1 MSFDECYIKS
11 VMRTIPDWPEPG
23 IMFRDITPLF
33 KRSQSTAN
41 DQWDTFIQRYID
53 SDITHIA
60 SIDARGFLIGSI
72 MAYQLNIPLVLVR
85 KKGKLPGATISQEY
99 KLEYGSATVEM
110 QADAVTKGDNV
121 LIFDD
126 LIATG
131 GTVLAASTI
140 IAELGASVAEVAT
153 LINLPDLQGSRKIQ
167 EAGIPVFSLMSYE
180 GL

>member
-33 KRSQSTAN
+33 KDPKALRMISDA
-41 DQWDTFIQRYID
+41 FIQRYID

-85 KKGKLPGATISQEY
+85 KKASCLGKPCHRNTNWNMAVPLLKCSP
-99 KLEYGSATVEM
+99 M
-110 QADAVTKGDNV
+110 Q
-121 LIFDD
+121 
-126 LIATG
+126 
-131 GTVLAASTI
+131 
-140 IAELGASVAEVAT
+140 
-153 LINLPDLQGSRKIQ
+153 
-167 EAGIPVFSLMSYE
+167 
-180 GL
+180 

>member
-33 KRSQSTAN
+33 KDPKALRMISDA
-41 DQWDTFIQRYID
+41 FIQRYID

-85 KKGKLPGATISQEY
+85 KKASYREQRFLRNISSSTAAPRLKCRPMRFQRATKY
-99 KLEYGSATVEM
+99 
-110 QADAVTKGDNV
+110 
-121 LIFDD
+121 
-126 LIATG
+126 
-131 GTVLAASTI
+131 
-140 IAELGASVAEVAT
+140 
-153 LINLPDLQGSRKIQ
+153 
-167 EAGIPVFSLMSYE
+167 
-180 GL
+180 

>member
-23 IMFRDITPLF
+23 VMFRDITPLF
-33 KRSQSTAN
+33 KDPKALRMISDA
-41 DQWDTFIQRYID
+41 FIQRYID
-53 SDITHIA
+53 TDITHIA

-85 KKGKLPGATISQEY
+85 KKGKLPGKTIQREY
-99 KLEYGSATVEM
+99 ALEYGNAAVEM
-110 QADAVTKGDNV
+110 QIDAVTEGDKV
-121 LIFDD
+121 LVFDD

-131 GTVLAASTI
+131 GTIMAACGI
-140 IAELGASVAEVAT
+140 IKELGAEVYEAAG
-153 LINLPDLQGSRKIQ
+153 LIDLPDLKGSEKIQ
-167 EAGIPVFSLMSYE
+167 QSGIPVYTLLAYE

>member
-1 MSFDECYIKS
+1 MSSFDECYIKS

-33 KRSQSTAN
+33 KDPKALRMISDA
-41 DQWDTFIQRYID
+41 FIQRYID

-72 MAYQLNIPLVLVR
+72 MSYQLNIPLVLVR
-85 KKGKLPGATISQEY
+85 KKGKLPGETISQEY
-99 KLEYGSATVEM
+99 KLEYGSAEVEM
-110 QADAVTKGDNV
+110 QKDAVAEGDRV

-140 IAELGASVAEVAT
+140 VKELGASVAEVAT
-153 LINLPDLQGSRKIQ
+153 LINLPDLQGSQKIQ

>member
-33 KRSQSTAN
+33 KDPKALRMISDA
-41 DQWDTFIQRYID
+41 FIQRYID

-85 KKGKLPGATISQEY
+85 KKGKLPGETVSQEY

-110 QADAVTKGDNV
+110 QSDAVSEGDNV

-140 IAELGASVAEVAT
+140 IKELGASVAEVAT

-167 EAGIPVFSLMSYE
+167 EAGIPVYSLMSYE

>member
-33 KRSQSTAN
+33 KDPKALRMIS
-41 DQWDTFIQRYID
+41 DTFIQRYID

>member
-33 KRSQSTAN
+33 KDPKALRMISDA
-41 DQWDTFIQRYID
+41 FIQRYID

-85 KKGKLPGATISQEY
+85 KKGKLPGETVSQEY

-110 QADAVTKGDNV
+110 QSDAVSEGDKV

-140 IAELGASVAEVAT
+140 IKELGASVSEVAT
-153 LINLPDLQGSRKIQ
+153 LINLPDLHGSQKIQ
-167 EAGIPVFSLMSYE
+167 DAGIPVFSLMSYE

>member
-23 IMFRDITPLF
+23 VMFRDITPLF
-33 KRSQSTAN
+33 KDPKALRMIADS
-41 DQWDTFIQRYID
+41 FIQRYID
-53 SDITHIA
+53 TEVTHIA
-60 SIDARGFLIGSI
+60 SIDARGFLFGSI

-85 KKGKLPGATISQEY
+85 KKGKLPGKTIHREY
-99 KLEYGSATVEM
+99 ALEYGTAAVEM
-110 QADAVTKGDNV
+110 QVDAVSKGDKV

-131 GTVLAASTI
+131 GTILAASTI
-140 IAELGASVAEVAT
+140 IKELGAEVYEAAA
-153 LINLPDLQGSRKIQ
+153 LIDLPDLKGSELIQ
-167 EAGIPVFSLMSYE
+167 QAGIPVYTLLAYE

>member
-11 VMRTIPDWPEPG
+11 VMRTIPDWPEEG

-33 KRSQSTAN
+33 KDPKALRMISDA
-41 DQWDTFIQRYID
+41 FIQRYID

-140 IAELGASVAEVAT
+140 IKELGASVAEVAT

>member
-1 MSFDECYIKS
+1 MSFDECYVKS

-33 KRSQSTAN
+33 KDPKALRMISDA
-41 DQWDTFIQRYID
+41 FIQRYID

-99 KLEYGSATVEM
+99 KLEYGSSTVEM
-110 QADAVTKGDNV
+110 QADAVGEGDKV

-140 IAELGASVAEVAT
+140 VKELGASVSEVAT
-153 LINLPDLQGSRKIQ
+153 LINLPDLQGSTKIQ